1 MILLDSPLFLHCVPH
16 SEKAEHLL
24 FTLPSIFQIASS
36 LFRLSSPKCEF
47 RSHLQSTLA
56 DNSKMEVAGG
66 VIAVFSLGI
75 QLAESVQKIRKFLRG
90 VKEAPKELQRLIAR
104 IDLLDGI
111 FNRVNA
117 LIEQQCDMPS
127 HQGLI
132 PLFKSALDTCQISVN
147 KLESEMA
154 RVQGFSHDP
163 DRALKNLPKGSLRK
177 RHALCSVLRKETVD
191 ELCSV
196 VDESLRNLDLVLHL
210 NSTQLL

>member
-1 MILLDSPLFLHCVPH
+1 
-16 SEKAEHLL
+16 
-24 FTLPSIFQIASS
+24 
-36 LFRLSSPKCEF
+36 
-47 RSHLQSTLA
+47 
-56 DNSKMEVAGG
+56 MEVASG
-66 VIAVFSLGI
+66 VIAVVSLGI

-90 VKEAPKELQRLIAR
+90 VKEAPEELQRLIAR

-132 PLFKSALDTCQISVN
+132 PLFKSALDACKISVN

-154 RVQGFSHDP
+154 RVQGLSDDP
-163 DRALKNLPKGSLRK
+163 NRALKNLPNGSLRK
-177 RHALCSVLRKETVD
+177 RHALRSVLRKETVD